1 MRMKK
6 IIVAILIML
15 VILLGA
21 GIEIFNIFWENKKDE
36 KSNKEKVEDLSIA
49 ENSNQENTVNTAMA
63 EKTAT
68 ETTVTSKELEVL
80 SNASEPIYKKSEK
93 DIKIPIIIYHAF
105 STPEPVGDIYKL
117 FSTQERFEENV
128 TTLLNDGYTFITLE
142 ELYQYN
148 KGELALPEKV
158 CILTMDDGWLGCYT
172 EAYPV
177 LQKYDVPTTIFIV
190 SNLVGTEGYFSW
202 EQAKEMY
209 DSGLVKLHIHG
220 KSHIDYSTV
229 SKEKL
234 VSDFTEAHEELEEK
248 MGAEIQKIMA
258 YPSGKC
264 TESTKKWLKE
274 AGFEVQVLTK
284 YGTVNKSSTLDLTD
298 LGRIRGERETGTQL
312 LRTIKNASV

>member
-1 MRMKK
+1 MRTKK
-6 IIVAILIML
+6 IIVAILIMAAIL
-15 VILLGA
+15 VGA
-21 GIEIFNIFWENKKDE
+21 TVEIFSIFWENKEDE

-49 ENSNQENTVNTAMA
+49 ENLNQENTVNIAMA

-80 SNASEPIYKKSEK
+80 SNASEPVYKKSEK

-105 STPEPVGDIYKL
+105 NTPEPAGDIYKL

-128 TTLLNDGYTFITLE
+128 TTLLSDGYTFITLE

-177 LQKYDVPTTIFIV
+177 LQKYNVPTTIFIV

-209 DSGLVKLHIHG
+209 DSGLAKLHIHG

-234 VSDFTEAHEELEEK
+234 VSDFTEAHRELEEK
-248 MGAEIQKIMA
+248 MGAKIQKIMA

-264 TESTKKWLKE
+264 TENTKKWLKE
-274 AGFEVQVLTK
+274 VGFEVQVLTK
-284 YGTVNKSSTLDLTD
+284 YGTVNKSKTLDLTD
-298 LGRIRGERETGTQL
+298 LGRIRGERATGEQL
-312 LRTIKNASV
+312 LITIKNTSV